1 MLCAHTV
8 RRLKPGSYDEF
19 VERFVPG
26 DESAPAGWVRFHVLR
41 SLADENEVVTFG
53 FFDGTL
59 EELERSQ
66 QDGGYD
72 ELRSSIDS
80 LVDSVISN
88 GVYEVVR
95 SQAAAEA
102 VSS

>member
-66 QDGGYD
+66 D
-72 ELRSSIDS
+72 DS
-80 LVDSVISN
+80 DFQERRDAIAPYVDAVIAN
-88 GVYEVVR
+88 GVYEVL
-95 SQAAAEA
+95 
-102 VSS
+102 VSWKSD

>member
-1 MLCAHTV
+1 MLCAHTI

-19 VERFVPG
+19 VEKFAPG
-26 DESAPAGWVRFHVLR
+26 DEAAPAGWVRFHVLR
-41 SLADENEVVTFG
+41 NLADENEVITFG

-66 QDGGYD
+66 QDGGYE
-72 ELRSSIDS
+72 ELRDSIGS

-88 GVYEVVR
+88 GVYEIVR
-95 SQAAAEA
+95 SESVEGA
-102 VSS
+102 V